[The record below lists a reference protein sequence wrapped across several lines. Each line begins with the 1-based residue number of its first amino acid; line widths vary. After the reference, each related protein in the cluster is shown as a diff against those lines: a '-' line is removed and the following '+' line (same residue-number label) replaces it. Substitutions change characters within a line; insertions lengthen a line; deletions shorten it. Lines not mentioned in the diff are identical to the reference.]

1 MGAVP
6 IVSLEALTA
15 AARAENRQAA
25 RKITACYEVHRS
37 WITLDI
43 EYKLYSRYG
52 RTEMAVALGC
62 SATVAES
69 YISVG
74 VALHTRLPL
83 LRRAFEGGE
92 IDLPRVRTVCRILDN
107 LSDDIVTSVEAEVI
121 EAAHRL
127 SPGPLEK
134 EIWDILLRVA
144 PEEAAA
150 LREFA
155 KRFRT
160 VTYTPAG
167 ELARIRAELTA
178 PEAAAAWQ
186 LLEEMADTLCPKD
199 PRGKKERLCDAFM
212 ARMHGEPR
220 LACLCRREDCPK
232 ADAVLPDRRVPL
244 TMVTVDIA
252 TLIGLLANPAYL
264 AGHGS
269 IDPDLA
275 RELARSSQWQIL
287 LTDAVTLAEK
297 LGLAVQNPET
307 GEWERTPKK
316 QTQEQD
322 SGSGATADTDT
333 DTDADSG
340 TNTASGTSATET
352 RSRTD
357 SNPEPEIDAESEP
370 ETESCLTTGASV
382 DVVTDATTAPEVEP
396 ANGSVTAASPTP
408 APSATSTPVTN
419 TTTSPSLS
427 PSPSPSPSP
436 TTVTATASA
445 PPATTAESASDQRA
459 DPDHDSDPAP
469 SPESGTAPD
478 RTETGSAPERPE
490 RTGTVPP
497 TSAPPP
503 TTSPTPGTVIPPE
516 PGTATSPT
524 SKHDQTENHQT
535 EDSAG
540 DTSAHSAADPAPS
553 ETETETETGAG
564 ADGQRRTQSL
574 ASAAAL
580 FCTHTPVGRGTRHSS
595 ALGLPASDPVST
607 LRPNRTVHRARRTP
621 SGLYLGNASL
631 AAALEA
637 AIAAD
642 PTLGKSVPRD
652 PLTDRALIYR
662 PDALTTAAVR
672 FRDKHC
678 RFPGCHR
685 PAARCQLDHVNPFD
699 HSNPLGGGWTTVNNL
714 QCLCEYHHCV
724 KTAGYWKAVMLP
736 GGAILWTSTSK
747 TTRITLPANSTAVPI
762 LGNDLRPHI
771 PTQPRR
777 SGIIAYPDLP
787 DNHESITEPTAE
799 DTGEPPF

>member
-1 MGAVP
+1 M
-6 IVSLEALTA
+6 
-15 AARAENRQAA
+15 
-25 RKITACYEVHRS
+25 
-37 WITLDI
+37 
-43 EYKLYSRYG
+43 
-52 RTEMAVALGC
+52 
-62 SATVAES
+62 
-69 YISVG
+69 
-74 VALHTRLPL
+74 
-83 LRRAFEGGE
+83 
-92 IDLPRVRTVCRILDN
+92 
-107 LSDDIVTSVEAEVI
+107 
-121 EAAHRL
+121 
-127 SPGPLEK
+127 
-134 EIWDILLRVA
+134 
-144 PEEAAA
+144 
-150 LREFA
+150 
-155 KRFRT
+155 
-160 VTYTPAG
+160 
-167 ELARIRAELTA
+167 TA

-232 ADAVLPDRRVPL
+232 ADAVLPDSRVPL

-307 GEWERTPKK
+307 GEWERTPKTRA
-316 QTQEQD
+316 QVSD
-322 SGSGATADTDT
+322 SGSNPTTAKA

-340 TNTASGTSATET
+340 RSAASGTPAAET
-352 RSRTD
+352 RRNTD
-357 SNPEPEIDAESEP
+357 SNPEPE
-370 ETESCLTTGASV
+370 TGTTTGAPV
-382 DVVTDATTAPEVEP
+382 DVITDATTAPHAEA
-396 ANGSVTAASPTP
+396 ANESVTAASPAPVRSPIDAP
-408 APSATSTPVTN
+408 AAN
-419 TTTSPSLS
+419 TTT
-427 PSPSPSPSP
+427 
-436 TTVTATASA
+436 
-445 PPATTAESASDQRA
+445 
-459 DPDHDSDPAP
+459 
-469 SPESGTAPD
+469 
-478 RTETGSAPERPE
+478 SAPERP
-490 RTGTVPP
+490 GTVPP
-497 TSAPPP
+497 TSVSPP
-503 TTSPTPGTVIPPE
+503 TTGPTPGTVIPPE

-553 ETETETETGAG
+553 ETGAG
-564 ADGQRRTQSL
+564 ADRQRRTQSL

-595 ALGLPASDPVST
+595 ALDLPFAI
-607 LRPNRTVHRARRTP
+607 RPNNRTIHTPVTRTP
-621 SGLYLGNASL
+621 AGLYLGTASL

-642 PTLGKSVPRD
+642 PTLGNSVPRD

-672 FRDKHC
+672 LRDKHC

-685 PAARCQLDHVNPFD
+685 PAARCQLDHINPFD

-714 QCLCEYHHCV
+714 QCLCEYHHTV
-724 KTAGYWKAVMLP
+724 KTAGYWKATMLP

-771 PTQPRR
+771 PTQPRD
-777 SGIIAYPDLP
+777 SGIIAYPDPP
-787 DNHESITEPTAE
+787 DKQQPEA
-799 DTGEPPF
+799 DDAAAPPF